1 MHLTPIILYK
11 SPLFQLV
18 FVTVSPNVMKSL
30 FPPRITVICG
40 PTCVGKTSVAIE
52 VASALGAEIINAD
65 SMQIYRYMDIGT
77 AKPSSQEQARILH
90 HMIDIVDPD
99 EPFDAQQYSDMGRKL
114 ISQLSE
120 EDIPVVVAGGTGLY
134 IRALLEGLF
143 QAGSGNLKL
152 RMDLNQEA
160 QTRGVDHLYRRLC
173 ECDPTSAAKIH
184 PHDTFRLVRAL
195 EIFQTTGQPIS
206 AWHREHRQTPPLFDV
221 LKIGLYRQREI
232 LYERINRRVDLMIE
246 EGLLDEV
253 KSLLNRG
260 YSSELKSLQS
270 IGYRHIIDFIESR
283 LSWDDTLQ
291 TLKRD
296 TRRYAKRQLSWFNS
310 DSQIKWIDADRL
322 YEIIDTVKSFV
333 SS

>member
-1 MHLTPIILYK
+1 
-11 SPLFQLV
+11 
-18 FVTVSPNVMKSL
+18 MKSL

-40 PTCVGKTSVAIE
+40 PTGVGKTLAAIE

-77 AKPSSQEQARILH
+77 AKPSALEQARILH
-90 HMIDIVDPD
+90 HMIDVVDPN

-114 ISQLSE
+114 IFQLSE
-120 EDIPVVVAGGTGLY
+120 EGVPVVVAGGTGLY
-134 IRALLEGLF
+134 IRALFQGLF
-143 QAGSGNLKL
+143 DAGSGNPKL
-152 RMDLNQEA
+152 RQNLNFEA
-160 QTRGVDHLYRRLC
+160 QAKGADYLYQRLC
-173 ECDPTSAAKIH
+173 KCDPISAVKIH

-195 EIFQTTGQPIS
+195 EIFETTGQPIS
-206 AWHREHRQTPPLFDV
+206 AWHQEHRRVPPLFDV

-246 EGLLDEV
+246 EGLLYEV
-253 KSLLNRG
+253 NSLLNRG
-260 YSSELKSLQS
+260 YSFELKPLQS
-270 IGYRHIIDFIESR
+270 IGYRHLIDFIDGR

-296 TRRYAKRQLSWFNS
+296 TRRYAKRQLTWFNS
-310 DSQIKWIDADRL
+310 DSQVKWMDADCL
-322 YEIIDTVKSFV
+322 YEIIDTVKSFI